1 MLGGKPCITR
11 VGHARGKRGRRMVTL
26 YIASTESASGKTAL
40 CLGLGKRLQR
50 DGFSVGYMKPISL
63 SARRLEGVVV
73 DEDAQFIRGELG
85 LQEPVSDLVPIP
97 LDPLAVESIM
107 RRQKQLDYPKRLLE
121 IYTRVAKGKDVMLI
135 EGVNRLSAGGL
146 VGLPANGVCRLLEAK
161 SLTVIRYVGLLAL
174 DPVLFYRGV
183 LGDSMIGAVMNSVPR
198 RLMESAQEIAKPYL
212 QREGMSVYGILP
224 KVRFLMSVS
233 VRQLAEALGADIVA
247 RADRDE
253 ELVENLMVGA
263 MTSDMALSYFRRKPN
278 KAVITG
284 GDRSDIQLAALETST
299 KCLILTGNLHPQDMI
314 LGVAEESGVPIIVSK
329 FDTLTT
335 VEIVEGFFGKGRFQ
349 QQKKVQRFE
358 ELLDEHFDFTGLYV
372 TLGLK

>member
-1 MLGGKPCITR
+1 
-11 VGHARGKRGRRMVTL
+11 
-26 YIASTESASGKTAL
+26 
-40 CLGLGKRLQR
+40 
-50 DGFSVGYMKPISL
+50 
-63 SARRLEGVVV
+63 
-73 DEDAQFIRGELG
+73 
-85 LQEPVSDLVPIP
+85 
-97 LDPLAVESIM
+97 
-107 RRQKQLDYPKRLLE
+107 
-121 IYTRVAKGKDVMLI
+121 
-135 EGVNRLSAGGL
+135 
-146 VGLPANGVCRLLEAK
+146 
-161 SLTVIRYVGLLAL
+161 LTVIRYVGLLAL

-212 QREGMSVYGILP
+212 QSEGMLVYGILP

-247 RADRDE
+247 RADRGE

-263 MTSDMALSYFRRKPN
+263 MTVDIALSYFRRKPN

-284 GDRSDIQLAALETST
+284 GDRSDIQLAALQTST

-349 QQKKVQRFE
+349 QEKKVQRFE